1 MSFSFGGFM
10 KLVIDADGCPVVA
23 LAVKTAEKYGVRC
36 MLVCDTAHTFSNILA
51 EIITV
56 SQGADSADF
65 RIVNLLEK
73 GDIVVTQDYGL
84 AAMCLAK
91 NATAINQNGLIYS
104 EKNMDELLLSRHI
117 HKKVRRAGGRMKG
130 PKKRTKQQDEAF
142 EQTLTALFEERIR
155 NNKL

>member
-1 MSFSFGGFM
+1 M

-23 LAVKTAEKYGVRC
+23 IAVKTAEQYGVRC
-36 MLVCDTAHTFSNILA
+36 VLVCDTAHTFSNISA

-65 RIVNLLEK
+65 RIVNLLET

-91 NATAINQNGLIYS
+91 NAQVLNQNGLIYS

-130 PKKRTKQQDEAF
+130 PKKRTQQQDEAF
-142 EQTLTALFEERIR
+142 EKALIHLLQ
-155 NNKL
+155 NKEPRQ

>member
-1 MSFSFGGFM
+1 
-10 KLVIDADGCPVVA
+10 
-23 LAVKTAEKYGVRC
+23 
-36 MLVCDTAHTFSNILA
+36 MLVCDTAHTFSNVPA

-65 RIVNLLEK
+65 RIVNLLDA

-91 NATAINQNGLIYS
+91 NATALNQNGLIYS

-130 PKKRTKQQDEAF
+130 PKKRTKQQDESFDKA
-142 EQTLTALFEERIR
+142 LTVLLEERI
-155 NNKL
+155 KQ

>member
-1 MSFSFGGFM
+1 M
-10 KLVIDADGCPVVA
+10 KLMIDADGCPVVVI
-23 LAVKTAEKYGVRC
+23 AVKTAEKYGVRC
-36 MLVCDTAHTFSNILA
+36 VLVCDTAHTFSNVPA

-56 SQGADSADF
+56 SQSADSADF
-65 RIVNLLEK
+65 RIVNLLDT

-91 NATAINQNGLIYS
+91 KATALNQNGLIYS

-117 HKKVRRAGGRMKG
+117 HKKVRRAGGRLKG

-142 EQTLTALFEERIR
+142 EKTLNALFWNAQS

>member
-1 MSFSFGGFM
+1 M

-36 MLVCDTAHTFSNILA
+36 VLVCDTAHTFSNVPA

-65 RIVNLLEK
+65 RIVNLLNA

-91 NATAINQNGLIYS
+91 NATALNQNGLIYS

-117 HKKVRRAGGRMKG
+117 HKKVRRAGDRMKG
-130 PKKRTKQQDEAF
+130 PKKRTKQQDESFDKA
-142 EQTLTALFEERIR
+142 LTVLLKERI
-155 NNKL
+155 KQ

>member
-1 MSFSFGGFM
+1 M

-36 MLVCDTAHTFSNILA
+36 VLVCDTAHTFSNVSA

-65 RIVNLLEK
+65 RIVYLLDA

-104 EKNMDELLLSRHI
+104 EKNMDELLLSRYI

-130 PKKRTKQQDEAF
+130 PKKRTMQQDESFDKA
-142 EQTLTALFEERIR
+142 LTVLLEERI
-155 NNKL
+155 KQ

>member
-1 MSFSFGGFM
+1 M
-10 KLVIDADGCPVVA
+10 KLMIDADGCPVVA

-36 MLVCDTAHTFSNILA
+36 LLVCDTAHTFSDVPA

-65 RIVNLLEK
+65 RIVNLLDA

-91 NATAINQNGLIYS
+91 NATALNQNGLIYS

-142 EQTLTALFEERIR
+142 EKALTALFEERTQ

>member
-1 MSFSFGGFM
+1 M

-36 MLVCDTAHTFSNILA
+36 VLVCDTAHTFSNVPA

-65 RIVNLLEK
+65 RIVNLLDA

-117 HKKVRRAGGRMKG
+117 HKKVRRAGCRMKG
-130 PKKRTKQQDEAF
+130 PKKRTKQQDESFDKA
-142 EQTLTALFEERIR
+142 LTVLLEERI
-155 NNKL
+155 KQ

>member
-1 MSFSFGGFM
+1 M

-36 MLVCDTAHTFSNILA
+36 VLVCDTAHTFSNVPA

-65 RIVNLLEK
+65 RIVNLLDA

-91 NATAINQNGLIYS
+91 NATALNQSGLIYS
-104 EKNMDELLLSRHI
+104 EKNMNELLLSRHI

-130 PKKRTKQQDEAF
+130 PKKRTKQQDESFDKA
-142 EQTLTALFEERIR
+142 LTVLLEERI
-155 NNKL
+155 KQ

>member
-1 MSFSFGGFM
+1 M

-36 MLVCDTAHTFSNILA
+36 VLVCDTAHTFSNVPA

-65 RIVNLLEK
+65 RIVNLLDA

-91 NATAINQNGLIYS
+91 NATALNQNGLIYS

-142 EQTLTALFEERIR
+142 EKALTALFEERTQ

>member
-1 MSFSFGGFM
+1 M
-10 KLVIDADGCPVVA
+10 KLMIDADGCPVVA
-23 LAVKTAEKYGVRC
+23 IAVKTAEKYGVRC
-36 MLVCDTAHTFSNILA
+36 VLVCDTAHTFSNISA

-65 RIVNLLEK
+65 RIVNLLDT

-91 NATAINQNGLIYS
+91 KATALNQNGLIYS

-142 EQTLTALFEERIR
+142 EKALTALFEERIQ

>member
-1 MSFSFGGFM
+1 M

-36 MLVCDTAHTFSNILA
+36 VLVCDTAHTFSNVPA

-65 RIVNLLEK
+65 RIVNLLDA

-84 AAMCLAK
+84 AAMCKKK
-91 NATAINQNGLIYS
+91 NATALNQNGLIYS

-130 PKKRTKQQDEAF
+130 PKKRTKQQDESFDKA
-142 EQTLTALFEERIR
+142 LTVLLEERI
-155 NNKL
+155 KQ

>member
-1 MSFSFGGFM
+1 M

-36 MLVCDTAHTFSNILA
+36 VLVCDTAHTFSNVPA

-65 RIVNLLEK
+65 RIVNLLDA

-91 NATAINQNGLIYS
+91 KATALNQNGLIYS

-142 EQTLTALFEERIR
+142 EKALTALFEERTQ

>member
-1 MSFSFGGFM
+1 M
-10 KLVIDADGCPVVA
+10 KLMIDADGCPVVA

-36 MLVCDTAHTFSNILA
+36 VLVCDTAHTFSNVSA

-56 SQGADSADF
+56 SQSADSADF
-65 RIVNLLEK
+65 RIVNLLDT

-91 NATAINQNGLIYS
+91 KATALNQNGLIYS

-142 EQTLTALFEERIR
+142 EKALTALFEERTQ

>member
-1 MSFSFGGFM
+1 M
-10 KLVIDADGCPVVA
+10 KLMIDADGCPVVA

-36 MLVCDTAHTFSNILA
+36 VLVCDTAHTFSNVSA

-65 RIVNLLEK
+65 RIVNLLDA

-91 NATAINQNGLIYS
+91 NATALNQNGLFYS
-104 EKNMDELLLSRHI
+104 EKNMDDLLLSRHI
-117 HKKVRRAGGRMKG
+117 HKKVCRAGGRMKG

-142 EQTLTALFEERIR
+142 EKALTALFEERTQ

>member
-1 MSFSFGGFM
+1 M

-23 LAVKTAEKYGVRC
+23 LAVKTSEKYGVRC
-36 MLVCDTAHTFSNILA
+36 VLVCDTAHTFSNVSA

-65 RIVNLLEK
+65 RIVSLLDA

-91 NATAINQNGLIYS
+91 NATALNQNGLIYS

-142 EQTLTALFEERIR
+142 EKALTALFEERTQ

>member
-1 MSFSFGGFM
+1 M

-23 LAVKTAEKYGVRC
+23 LVVKTAEKYGVRC
-36 MLVCDTAHTFSNILA
+36 VLVCDTAHTFSNVPA

-65 RIVNLLEK
+65 RIVNLLDA

-91 NATAINQNGLIYS
+91 NATTINQNGLIYS

-130 PKKRTKQQDEAF
+130 PKKRTKQQDESFDKA
-142 EQTLTALFEERIR
+142 LTVLLEERI
-155 NNKL
+155 KQ

>member
-1 MSFSFGGFM
+1 M
-10 KLVIDADGCPVVA
+10 KLMIDADACPVVA

-36 MLVCDTAHTFSNILA
+36 VLVCDTAHTFSNVPA

-65 RIVNLLEK
+65 RIVNLLNA

-91 NATAINQNGLIYS
+91 NATALNQNGLIYS

-142 EQTLTALFEERIR
+142 EKALTALFEERTQ

>member
-1 MSFSFGGFM
+1 M

-36 MLVCDTAHTFSNILA
+36 VLVCDTAHTFSNVSA

-65 RIVNLLEK
+65 RIVNLLDT

-91 NATAINQNGLIYS
+91 KATALNQNGLIYS

-130 PKKRTKQQDEAF
+130 PKKRTKQQDESFDKA
-142 EQTLTALFEERIR
+142 LTVLLEERI
-155 NNKL
+155 KQ

>member
-1 MSFSFGGFM
+1 M
-10 KLVIDADGCPVVA
+10 KLMIDADGCPVVA

-36 MLVCDTAHTFSNILA
+36 VLVCDTAHTFSNVSA

-65 RIVNLLEK
+65 RIVNLLDT

-91 NATAINQNGLIYS
+91 KATALNQNGLIYS

-142 EQTLTALFEERIR
+142 EKALTALFEERIQ

>member
-1 MSFSFGGFM
+1 M
-10 KLVIDADGCPVVA
+10 KLVIDAVGCPVVA

-36 MLVCDTAHTFSNILA
+36 VLVCDTAHTFSNVSA

-65 RIVNLLEK
+65 RIVNLLDA

-91 NATAINQNGLIYS
+91 NATALNQNGLIYS

-142 EQTLTALFEERIR
+142 EKALTALFEERTQ

>member
-1 MSFSFGGFM
+1 M
-10 KLVIDADGCPVVA
+10 KLVIDADGCSVVA

-36 MLVCDTAHTFSNILA
+36 VLVCDTAHTCSNVSA

-65 RIVNLLEK
+65 RIVNLLDA

-91 NATAINQNGLIYS
+91 NAPAINQNGLIYS

-130 PKKRTKQQDEAF
+130 PKKRTKQQDESFDKA
-142 EQTLTALFEERIR
+142 LTVLLEERI
-155 NNKL
+155 KQ

>member
-1 MSFSFGGFM
+1 M

-36 MLVCDTAHTFSNILA
+36 VLVCDTAHTFSNVPT

-65 RIVNLLEK
+65 RIVNLLDT

-91 NATAINQNGLIYS
+91 KATALNQNGLIYS

-142 EQTLTALFEERIR
+142 EKALTALFEERTQ

>member
-1 MSFSFGGFM
+1 M
-10 KLVIDADGCPVVA
+10 KLVIDADACPVVA

-36 MLVCDTAHTFSNILA
+36 VLVCDTAHTFSNVPA

-65 RIVNLLEK
+65 RIVNLLDA

-91 NATAINQNGLIYS
+91 NATALNQNGLIYS

-130 PKKRTKQQDEAF
+130 PKKRTKQPDESF
-142 EQTLTALFEERIR
+142 DKVLTVLLEERI
-155 NNKL
+155 KQ

>member
-1 MSFSFGGFM
+1 M

-36 MLVCDTAHTFSNILA
+36 MLVCDTAHTFSNVPA

-65 RIVNLLEK
+65 RIVNLLNA

-91 NATAINQNGLIYS
+91 NATALNQNGLIYS

-142 EQTLTALFEERIR
+142 EKALTALFEERTQ

>member
-1 MSFSFGGFM
+1 M

-36 MLVCDTAHTFSNILA
+36 VLVCDTAHTFSNVPA

-65 RIVNLLEK
+65 RIVNLLDA

-91 NATAINQNGLIYS
+91 NATALNQSGLIYS

-130 PKKRTKQQDEAF
+130 PKKRTKQQDESFDKA
-142 EQTLTALFEERIR
+142 LTVLLEERI
-155 NNKL
+155 KQ

>member
-1 MSFSFGGFM
+1 M

-36 MLVCDTAHTFSNILA
+36 VLVCDTAHTFSNVPA

-65 RIVNLLEK
+65 RIVNLLDA

-91 NATAINQNGLIYS
+91 NATTINQNGLIYS

-130 PKKRTKQQDEAF
+130 LKKRTKQQDESFDKA
-142 EQTLTALFEERIR
+142 LTVLLEERI
-155 NNKL
+155 KQ

>member
-1 MSFSFGGFM
+1 M

-36 MLVCDTAHTFSNILA
+36 VLVCDTAHTFSNVSA

-65 RIVNLLEK
+65 RIVNLLDA

-104 EKNMDELLLSRHI
+104 EKNMDELLLSRYI

-130 PKKRTKQQDEAF
+130 LKKRTKQQDESFDKA
-142 EQTLTALFEERIR
+142 LTVLLEERI
-155 NNKL
+155 KQ

>member
-1 MSFSFGGFM
+1 M
-10 KLVIDADGCPVVA
+10 KLMIDADGCPVVA

-36 MLVCDTAHTFSNILA
+36 VLVCDTAHTFSNVPA

-65 RIVNLLEK
+65 RIVNLLDA

-91 NATAINQNGLIYS
+91 NATALNQNGLIYS

-142 EQTLTALFEERIR
+142 EKALIALFEERTQ

>member
-1 MSFSFGGFM
+1 M

-36 MLVCDTAHTFSNILA
+36 VLVCDTAHTFSNVPA

-65 RIVNLLEK
+65 RIVNLLDA

-117 HKKVRRAGGRMKG
+117 HKKVRRAGGRMKSA
-130 PKKRTKQQDEAF
+130 KKRIKQQDESFDKA
-142 EQTLTALFEERIR
+142 LTVLLEERI
-155 NNKL
+155 KQ

>member
-1 MSFSFGGFM
+1 M

-36 MLVCDTAHTFSNILA
+36 VLVCDTAHTFSNVSA

-65 RIVNLLEK
+65 RIVNLLDA

-130 PKKRTKQQDEAF
+130 PKKRTMQQDESFDKA
-142 EQTLTALFEERIR
+142 LTVLLEERI
-155 NNKL
+155 KQ

>member
-1 MSFSFGGFM
+1 M

-23 LAVKTAEKYGVRC
+23 IAVKTAEKFGVRC
-36 MLVCDTAHTFSNILA
+36 VLVCDTAHMFSDISA

-65 RIVNLLEK
+65 RIVNLLDP

-91 NATAINQNGLIYS
+91 KATALNQNGLIYS

-130 PKKRTKQQDEAF
+130 PKKRTKLQDEAF
-142 EQTLTALFEERIR
+142 EKTLTALFEARAQ

>member
-1 MSFSFGGFM
+1 M
-10 KLVIDADGCPVVA
+10 KLMIDADDCPVVA

-36 MLVCDTAHTFSNILA
+36 VLVCDTAHTFSNVSA

-65 RIVNLLEK
+65 RIVNLLDT

-91 NATAINQNGLIYS
+91 KQ
-104 EKNMDELLLSRHI
+104 LL
-117 HKKVRRAGGRMKG
+117 
-130 PKKRTKQQDEAF
+130 
-142 EQTLTALFEERIR
+142 
-155 NNKL
+155 

>member
-1 MSFSFGGFM
+1 M

-36 MLVCDTAHTFSNILA
+36 VLVCDTAHTFSNVPA

-65 RIVNLLEK
+65 RIVNLLDA

-91 NATAINQNGLIYS
+91 NATALNQNGLIYS
-104 EKNMDELLLSRHI
+104 EKNMDELLFSRHI

-130 PKKRTKQQDEAF
+130 PKKRTKQQDESFDKA
-142 EQTLTALFEERIR
+142 LTVLLEERI
-155 NNKL
+155 KQ